1 MTLHNMLGDL
11 STDEAVD
18 WLAQLVQHL
27 GVLSAVR
34 APDGTLRVAIASGTL
49 PTVSTVT
56 TVTTVSTVVTVATVS
71 TVTNQAQAGGMSLA
85 AQVQQAHNTLAQV
98 ANVAQIIVT

>member
-49 PTVSTVT
+49 P
-56 TVTTVSTVVTVATVS
+56 A
-71 TVTNQAQAGGMSLA
+71 VTNQVQAGGMSLA

>member
-49 PTVSTVT
+49 PV
-56 TVTTVSTVVTVATVS
+56 
-71 TVTNQAQAGGMSLA
+71 VTNQAQAGGMSLA

>member
-49 PTVSTVT
+49 P
-56 TVTTVSTVVTVATVS
+56 AVS

-98 ANVAQIIVT
+98 ANIAQIIVT

>member
-49 PTVSTVT
+49 PAVT
-56 TVTTVSTVVTVATVS
+56 TVTTVS

-85 AQVQQAHNTLAQV
+85 AQVQQAHNTLAHV
-98 ANVAQIIVT
+98 GNVAQIIVT

>member
-34 APDGTLRVAIASGTL
+34 APDGTLRVAIASGT
-49 PTVSTVT
+49 VT
-56 TVTTVSTVVTVATVS
+56 TVS

>member
-11 STDEAVD
+11 STDVAVD

-49 PTVSTVT
+49 P
-56 TVTTVSTVVTVATVS
+56 AVS

-98 ANVAQIIVT
+98 ANIAQIIVT

>member
-49 PTVSTVT
+49 PAVT
-56 TVTTVSTVVTVATVS
+56 TVTTVS

-85 AQVQQAHNTLAQV
+85 AQVQQAHNTLAHG
-98 ANVAQIIVT
+98 NIAQIIVT

>member
-56 TVTTVSTVVTVATVS
+56 
-71 TVTNQAQAGGMSLA
+71 NQAQAGGMSLA
-85 AQVQQAHNTLAQV
+85 AQVQQAHNTLAHV
-98 ANVAQIIVT
+98 GNVAQIIVT

>member
-27 GVLSAVR
+27 GGLSAVR

-49 PTVSTVT
+49 PAVT
-56 TVTTVSTVVTVATVS
+56 TVS

>member
-34 APDGTLRVAIASGTL
+34 APDGTLRVAFASGTL
-49 PTVSTVT
+49 PTVT
-56 TVTTVSTVVTVATVS
+56 TVS

>member
-34 APDGTLRVAIASGTL
+34 APDGTLRVAIASGAL
-49 PTVSTVT
+49 PAVT
-56 TVTTVSTVVTVATVS
+56 TVTTVTTVS

-85 AQVQQAHNTLAQV
+85 AQVQQGHNTLAHV
-98 ANVAQIIVT
+98 GNVAQIIVT

>member
-49 PTVSTVT
+49 PAVT
-56 TVTTVSTVVTVATVS
+56 TVTTVS

-85 AQVQQAHNTLAQV
+85 AQVQQTHNTLAQV

>member
-49 PTVSTVT
+49 PTVTTVT
-56 TVTTVSTVVTVATVS
+56 TVTTVS

>member
-49 PTVSTVT
+49 TAVT
-56 TVTTVSTVVTVATVS
+56 TVTTVTTVS

-98 ANVAQIIVT
+98 ANIAQIIVT

>member
-49 PTVSTVT
+49 PTV
-56 TVTTVSTVVTVATVS
+56 
-71 TVTNQAQAGGMSLA
+71 TNQAQAGGMSLA

-98 ANVAQIIVT
+98 ANIAQIIVT

>member
-49 PTVSTVT
+49 PAVT
-56 TVTTVSTVVTVATVS
+56 TVTTVTTVS

-85 AQVQQAHNTLAQV
+85 AQVQQTHNTLAQV

>member
-56 TVTTVSTVVTVATVS
+56 
-71 TVTNQAQAGGMSLA
+71 NQAQAGGMSLA

>member
-49 PTVSTVT
+49 P
-56 TVTTVSTVVTVATVS
+56 AVS

>member
-49 PTVSTVT
+49 PAVT
-56 TVTTVSTVVTVATVS
+56 TVS
-71 TVTNQAQAGGMSLA
+71 TVTNQTQAGGYSLA
-85 AQVQQAHNTLAQV
+85 GQVMAGTNSAAV
-98 ANVAQIIVT
+98 AGNIANVIVS

>member
-49 PTVSTVT
+49 PVVT
-56 TVTTVSTVVTVATVS
+56 TVAVVNTVS

>member
-1 MTLHNMLGDL
+1 MCIRD
-11 STDEAVD
+11 
-18 WLAQLVQHL
+18 
-27 GVLSAVR
+27 R
-34 APDGTLRVAIASGTL
+34 SGTL
-49 PTVSTVT
+49 PAVT
-56 TVTTVSTVVTVATVS
+56 TVS

>member
-34 APDGTLRVAIASGTL
+34 APDGTLRVAIASGT
-49 PTVSTVT
+49 VT
-56 TVTTVSTVVTVATVS
+56 TVS

-85 AQVQQAHNTLAQV
+85 AQVQQTHNTLAQV

>member
-49 PTVSTVT
+49 P
-56 TVTTVSTVVTVATVS
+56 A
-71 TVTNQAQAGGMSLA
+71 VTNQAQAGGMSLA
-85 AQVQQAHNTLAQV
+85 AQVQQAHNTLAHS
-98 ANVAQIIVT
+98 NIAQIIVT

>member
-49 PTVSTVT
+49 P
-56 TVTTVSTVVTVATVS
+56 AVS

-85 AQVQQAHNTLAQV
+85 AQVQQTHNTLAQV

>member
-49 PTVSTVT
+49 PVVT
-56 TVTTVSTVVTVATVS
+56 TVTTVTTVS

-98 ANVAQIIVT
+98 ANVAQIIVN

>member
-49 PTVSTVT
+49 PVVSTVN
-56 TVTTVSTVVTVATVS
+56 TVVTVS

>member
-49 PTVSTVT
+49 PAVT
-56 TVTTVSTVVTVATVS
+56 TVTTVS

>member
-49 PTVSTVT
+49 PTVSTV
-56 TVTTVSTVVTVATVS
+56 S
-71 TVTNQAQAGGMSLA
+71 NQAHAGGISLA
-85 AQVQQAHNTLAQV
+85 AQVQQAHNTFAQV

>member
-11 STDEAVD
+11 STDVAVD

-49 PTVSTVT
+49 P
-56 TVTTVSTVVTVATVS
+56 AVS